1 MDLSETWKKFVFGE
15 MRKEYFRNLD
25 KFLSAEDKVHKI
37 YPEKKNIFN
46 CFKYCSFENTKV
58 VIIGQD
64 PYINPGQ
71 AQGLSFSVPKSFR
84 LPPSLLNIFKE
95 LNNDLGIPI
104 SKNGDLTPWAKQG
117 VLLLNSVLTVREG
130 ISNSHRDKGWE
141 NFTDNTIQ
149 KLNDE
154 KENLVFI
161 LWGSFA
167 KSKRRLITNPNHFII
182 ESVHPSPLSAHS
194 GFFRSSPFST
204 VNGFLKSKGLTAID
218 WHLVDE
224 NS

>member
-1 MDLSETWKKFVFGE
+1 MILSEKWKRIINEE
-15 MRKEYFRNLD
+15 MRKEYFRCLD
-25 KFLSAEDKVHKI
+25 KYLRTEELTHNI
-37 YPEKKNIFN
+37 YPAKKDIFN
-46 CFKYCSFENTKV
+46 AFKYCSFENAKV

-71 AQGLSFSVPKSFR
+71 AQGLSFSVPKSFP

-95 LNNDLGIPI
+95 LKNDLGIPV
-104 SKNGDLTPWAKQG
+104 SKTGDLTPWAKQG
-117 VLLLNSVLTVREG
+117 VLLLNAVLTVREG
-130 ISNSHRDKGWE
+130 VSNSHRGKGWE
-141 NFTDNTIQ
+141 EFTDRVIQ
-149 KLNDE
+149 TLNDE

-167 KSKRRLITNPNHFII
+167 KSKRPLITNSNHFII

-204 VNGFLKSKGLTAID
+204 VNGFLEKKGLTPID
-218 WHLVDE
+218 WHLDNE
-224 NS
+224 NI